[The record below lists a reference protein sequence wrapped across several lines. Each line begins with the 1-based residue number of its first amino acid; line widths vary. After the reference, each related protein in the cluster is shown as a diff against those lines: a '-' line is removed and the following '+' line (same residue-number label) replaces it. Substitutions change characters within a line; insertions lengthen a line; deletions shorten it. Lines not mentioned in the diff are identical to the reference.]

1 MPERMAEVRNSPPR
15 GAPIR
20 GMPPLPRTSGPE
32 AIVVNPPSALRRAA
46 EYVGSQWGEIL
57 IDSFDA
63 AEYARSSAWCLR
75 SIDAA
80 WRRAEIPGI
89 DGDPTLGRFLLER
102 LESSLLVEMERDP
115 EVDKAGALR
124 LLRAL
129 DEVRRT
135 VEPEWDRYFASQVS
149 GPDGLNLVLE
159 VAHDLR
165 SPLTSIRCLAESI
178 ERGGSGPVTE
188 LQRKQLRLIYSA
200 SLGLSSMATDVIE
213 MARRGDQLLDGE
225 PVPFSMAELLD
236 GVADLVGPM
245 AAEKGLVVQYQR
257 LPMDM
262 RVGMPMPLSRVLLNL
277 VSNAC
282 KFTDEGRVEVQL
294 RQVSLQRVEFAV
306 VDSGRGIPES
316 AIPDLYRPFRRANAR
331 QGKPGYLFSGTGLG
345 LALCR
350 KLIRAMGGELKFTT
364 QQDVGTRFYFELDLP
379 PVTRL

>member
-1 MPERMAEVRNSPPR
+1 MPERMAEVRNSLSRGLPLRGGPPAAR
-15 GAPIR
+15 N
-20 GMPPLPRTSGPE
+20 SGPE
-32 AIVVNPPSALRRAA
+32 SLTANPPSALRRAA
-46 EYVGSQWGEIL
+46 EQVGTQWGPVL
-57 IDSFDA
+57 IESFDA
-63 AEYARSSAWCLR
+63 AEYTRASAWCLR
-75 SIDAA
+75 AIDSG
-80 WRRAEIPGI
+80 WYRQEIPGI

-102 LESSLLVEMERDP
+102 MESALLVEMERDP

-129 DEVRRT
+129 DDVRRA
-135 VEPEWDRYFASQVS
+135 VEPAWDRYFASQIC

-178 ERGGSGPVTE
+178 ERGSSGPVTE

-213 MARRGDQLLDGE
+213 MARRGDQLFEGE
-225 PVPFSMAELLD
+225 PVPFSISELLE

-245 AAEKGLVVQYQR
+245 AAEKGLTFSYQR
-257 LPMDM
+257 LPLDM
-262 RVGMPMPLSRVLLNL
+262 RVGLPLPLSRVLLNL

-294 RQVSLQRVEFAV
+294 RQVGLQRVEFAV

-316 AIPDLYRPFRRANAR
+316 AIPDLFRPFRRANAR
-331 QGKPGYLFSGTGLG
+331 QGKSGYLFSGTGLG

-350 KLIRAMGGELKFTT
+350 KLLGAMGSELKFTT
-364 QQDVGTRFYFELDLP
+364 ELNVGTKFFFELELP
-379 PVTRL
+379 LVTRL

>member
-1 MPERMAEVRNSPPR
+1 MPERLADFRSSSPR
-15 GAPIR
+15 GLPLRGGAPS
-20 GMPPLPRTSGPE
+20 RTSGPE
-32 AIVVNPPSALRRAA
+32 SVAVTPPAALRRAS
-46 EYVGSQWGEIL
+46 EQVGARWGEIL
-57 IDSFDA
+57 IDSFDG
-63 AEYARSSAWCLR
+63 AEYTRSSAWCLR
-75 SIDAA
+75 AIDAA
-80 WRRAEIPGI
+80 WHRLEIPAL

-102 LESSLLVEMERDP
+102 IESALLAEMEGDP

-129 DEVRRT
+129 DDVQRA

-165 SPLTSIRCLAESI
+165 SPLTSIRCLAESL
-178 ERGGSGPVTE
+178 ERGSSGPVTE

-213 MARRGDQLLDGE
+213 MARRGDQLFDGE
-225 PVPFSMAELLD
+225 PVPFSVAELLE

-245 AAEKGLVVQYQR
+245 AAEKGLAFSYQR

-262 RVGMPMPLSRVLLNL
+262 RVGMPLPLSRVLLNL
-277 VSNAC
+277 VTNAC
-282 KFTDEGRVEVQL
+282 KFTDEGKVEVQL
-294 RQVSLQRVEFAV
+294 RQVGLQRVEIAV

-316 AIPDLYRPFRRANAR
+316 AIPDLFRPFRRANAR
-331 QGKPGYLFSGTGLG
+331 QGKSGYLFSGTGLG

-350 KLIRAMGGELKFTT
+350 KLIRAMGSELQFTT
-364 QQDVGTRFYFELDLP
+364 SLGVGTRFFFELELP
-379 PVTRL
+379 PVSRL